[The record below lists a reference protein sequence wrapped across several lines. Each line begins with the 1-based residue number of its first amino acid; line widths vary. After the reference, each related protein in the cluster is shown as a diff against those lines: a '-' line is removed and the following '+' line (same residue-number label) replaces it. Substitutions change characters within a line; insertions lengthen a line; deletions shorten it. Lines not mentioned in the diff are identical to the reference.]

1 MKLVRALALGCS
13 LSVMAACVTVPKIEG
28 DMEAKLN
35 KLEAAGKPMREP
47 KSAVLAG
54 FLNIF
59 PGVGQ
64 MYAGDTGDGVL
75 TLLTFWLVYPYIM
88 GFVDAVAE
96 ARVHNAKYTIS
107 FYEKEGF
114 KFTLNLF
121 DERAEPRLRLS
132 LLDRPA
138 TLDASIR

>member
-1 MKLVRALALGCS
+1 MKLGSKL
-13 LSVMAACVTVPKIEG
+13 LSVVCAVVIATSGCVTVPKIEG

-35 KLEAAGKPMREP
+35 KLEAAGKPARDP
-47 KSAVLAG
+47 KSAALAG
-54 FLNIF
+54 VLNII

-96 ARVHNAKYTIS
+96 ARVFNAKYTIA

-114 KFTLNLF
+114 KFSLRLF
-121 DERAEPRLRLS
+121 DQAPEMPPAYS
-132 LLDRPA
+132 LLPLVA
-138 TLDASIR
+138 KQ